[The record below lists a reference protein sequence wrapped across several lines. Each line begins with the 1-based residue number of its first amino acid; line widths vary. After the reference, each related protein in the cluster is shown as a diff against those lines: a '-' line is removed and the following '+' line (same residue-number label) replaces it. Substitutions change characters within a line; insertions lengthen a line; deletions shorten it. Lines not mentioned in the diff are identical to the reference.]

1 MGFFFVVVF
10 TIFDHDNVVDQSGGI
25 FSIVAHV
32 QLSANINTYATMP
45 DVFIIISSICHSY
58 TDLNYF
64 TLVFLFFE
72 HKYENFSTDFT
83 F

>member
-1 MGFFFVVVF
+1 MGFFVVVVF
-10 TIFDHDNVVDQSGGI
+10 PIFDHDNVVDQSEGI

-45 DVFIIISSICHSY
+45 DVSHSY
-58 TDLNYF
+58 TDLTYF